1 MSAAKTERERE
12 KECGVCVCD
21 VCGCGRVCGWEGR
34 IHISDTAASPSY
46 LGQLKVF
53 ESMSRVSAST
63 GHMAT
68 DQAGL
73 QQ

>member
-1 MSAAKTERERE
+1 M
-12 KECGVCVCD
+12 CD